1 MVKATKVFTLIG
13 AESTGKTT
21 LARQL
26 ARHFDSPWIPE
37 FARFY
42 VEKIT
47 ANYNYNDVVNIA
59 KAQIWLWEQALSAKP
74 SLLFQDTDLIITK
87 VWFEQVF
94 GKYPKWIDDYLIKM
108 KPDLYLFCET
118 DLPWQP
124 DPARENPG
132 QRRQQLSSIYKSE
145 ILKIKAKVQFI
156 TGTGPAR
163 LSNAINFVKLEL
175 EPSKK

>member
-1 MVKATKVFTLIG
+1 MAQKTKVFTLIG

-26 ARHFDSPWIPE
+26 AQHFDSPWISE

-42 VEKIT
+42 VEKIN
-47 ANYNYNDVVNIA
+47 ADYNYNDVVNIA

-74 SLLFQDTDLIITK
+74 SMLFQDTDLIITK
-87 VWFEQVF
+87 VWLEEVF
-94 GKYPKWIDDYLIKM
+94 GKYPVWIDDYILKM

-132 QRRQQLSSIYKSE
+132 EKREFLSSTYKSE

-156 TGTGPAR
+156 TGTGNQR
-163 LSNAINFVKLEL
+163 LFNAINFVKLEL
-175 EPSKK
+175 EH